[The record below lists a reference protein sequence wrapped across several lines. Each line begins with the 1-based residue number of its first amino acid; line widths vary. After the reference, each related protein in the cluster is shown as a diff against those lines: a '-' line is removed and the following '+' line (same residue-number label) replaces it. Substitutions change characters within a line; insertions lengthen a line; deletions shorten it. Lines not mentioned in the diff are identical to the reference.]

1 MDNFLISSFVL
12 SDNQP
17 MYKNQ
22 ANSGRLIQ
30 RSTGIQYFDI
40 SFQVSL
46 NIEDRL
52 KFQQWIA
59 EYSQGKPFEMSLG
72 WYSMYNGIQKDTVTV
87 LNAANKSTYKISCD
101 SDLEVGTLIQFS
113 GHKKIYRVIANDGE
127 NLSIFP
133 NLRQSVQENE
143 TIKYND
149 IKGTFI
155 LNVDKNQYQY
165 KSEKVLQQTF
175 TAVEDITA

>member
-22 ANSGRLIQ
+22 TNSGRLIQ

-40 SFQVSL
+40 SFQVNV

-52 KFQQWIA
+52 AFQQWITKH
-59 EYSQGKPFEMSLG
+59 SQGKPFEMSLG

-87 LNAANKSTYKISCD
+87 LNAANNNTYKITCD
-101 SDLEVGTLIQFS
+101 SALEVGTLIQFS

-127 NLSIFP
+127 NLSVFP
-133 NLRQSVQENE
+133 NLRQSLQENE
-143 TIKYND
+143 TIKYSD

-155 LNVDKNQYQY
+155 LSVDKNQYQY
-165 KSEKVLQQTF
+165 KSEQILQQTF

>member
-1 MDNFLISSFVL
+1 MDEFLISSFVL

-40 SFQVSL
+40 SFQVNL
-46 NIEDRL
+46 NIDDRAA
-52 KFQQWIA
+52 FQKWIA
-59 EYSQGKPFEMSLG
+59 EHSQGKPFEMSLG
-72 WYSMYNGIQKDTVTV
+72 YYSLYNGLQKGNVIA
-87 LNAANKSTYKISCD
+87 NAASKNTYKITCTSVI
-101 SDLEVGTLIQFS
+101 EVGTLIQFS
-113 GHKKIYRVIANDGE
+113 GHKKIYRVIANDGVT
-127 NLSIFP
+127 LSIFP
-133 NLRQSVQENE
+133 SLRQEVQNNE

-155 LNVDKNQYQY
+155 LNVDKNKYEY
-165 KSEKVLQQTF
+165 KSEQIVQQTF
-175 TAVEDITA
+175 TAVEDITS